1 MGTLK
6 TIPAGSVTGPAL
18 WAAAQLRVALWNRT
32 ARSRSALEAA
42 QLEQLRRNVKAAA
55 ATEFGRA
62 HGFDSIKSYQDFK
75 DRVPLR
81 AYADFERY
89 LERMRQ
95 GERDVLWPGLVRYYG
110 QSSGSSNTKAEHKF
124 LPISDAQ
131 IRWQQKAGFDVL
143 ARYLSLSG
151 DRSLTSGF
159 ALGLFPPST
168 LKPSGPVYITNNPGL
183 MQRQVPFPARRLQL
197 PQNPIRD
204 MDNYDQKLDRI
215 AEAYLDHDVRSV
227 SGTTC
232 WFPILF
238 EKVLAAAKAQG
249 RRAGAVKDIWPNL
262 RVLFGGGVH
271 AGPYRQLI
279 DRLVGQRTVLM
290 DNYNATEGGLFACT
304 DRLDEGGMLMIPDRG
319 VFYELVPREEHGKPN
334 ARRHALW
341 EAEPHTEYSVV
352 LTTSSGL
359 FAYTIGD
366 SIRFTSVFPH
376 RMEFTG
382 RMSGML
388 SLTQELTSY
397 VEIERAVEEAAAAE
411 PCAIVEF
418 AASTEVGVDAT
429 AKGRYLL
436 FVEFERDPESL
447 ERFALAFD
455 AGLRSR
461 NRVYREHRT
470 QDVAILAPRVVQL
483 TRGATQRFFKEMGGT
498 SVQHK
503 FPRIVDERR
512 RELLQA
518 LARPA
523 R

>member
-1 MGTLK
+1 
-6 TIPAGSVTGPAL
+6 
-18 WAAAQLRVALWNRT
+18 
-32 ARSRSALEAA
+32 
-42 QLEQLRRNVKAAA
+42 
-55 ATEFGRA
+55 
-62 HGFDSIKSYQDFK
+62 
-75 DRVPLR
+75 
-81 AYADFERY
+81 
-89 LERMRQ
+89 MRLGQ
-95 GERDVLWPGLVRYYG
+95 RDVLWPGLVRYYG

-124 LPISDAQ
+124 LPISDTQ

-143 ARYLSLSG
+143 ARYLTLSG

-159 ALGLFPPST
+159 ALGLFPPAT

-183 MQRQVPFPARRLQL
+183 MQRHVPFPANRLQL
-197 PQNPIRD
+197 PKNPIRD

-215 AEAYLDHDVRSV
+215 AESYLDYDVRSV

-238 EKVLAAAKAQG
+238 EKVLAAAKANG
-249 RRAGAVKDIWPNL
+249 RRAESIKDVWPNL

-279 DRLVGQRTVLM
+279 DHLVGQPTILM

-304 DRLDEGGMLMIPDRG
+304 DRITESRIAEGGMLMIPDRG
-319 VFYELVPREEHGKPN
+319 VFYELIPREEHGKPN
-334 ARRHALW
+334 ARRFALW
-341 EAEPHTEYSVV
+341 EAEPGVEYSVV

-397 VEIERAVEEAAAAE
+397 IEIERAVAEAATSE
-411 PCAIVEF
+411 PCQIVEF
-418 AASTEVGVDAT
+418 AASTEVGVDGT

-436 FVEFERDPESL
+436 FVEFEREPPSL
-447 ERFALAFD
+447 EKFGVAFD
-455 AGLRSR
+455 AGLRGQ
-461 NRVYREHRT
+461 NRVYREHRS
-470 QDVAILAPRVVQL
+470 QDVAILAPRVVRL
-483 TRGATQRFFKEMGGT
+483 PRGSSQRFLKEMGAT
-498 SVQHK
+498 TVQHK
-503 FPRIVDERR
+503 FPRIVDEGR
-512 RELLQA
+512 RERLQA
-518 LARPA
+518 LARLSE
-523 R
+523 